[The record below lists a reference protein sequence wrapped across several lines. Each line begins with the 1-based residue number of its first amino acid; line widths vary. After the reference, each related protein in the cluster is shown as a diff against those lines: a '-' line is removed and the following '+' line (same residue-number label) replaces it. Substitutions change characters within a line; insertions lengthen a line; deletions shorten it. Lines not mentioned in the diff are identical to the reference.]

1 MSNSQRSKPSP
12 SLSPYTL
19 LAVTAL
25 SVSNLIVGLLQANSF
40 LILSSA
46 SLSATFAFVYAVKSG
61 MLDIFNRKTATSSNS
76 QTANLGNTPETTA
89 KPFQLWMF
97 VALIFVLMPA
107 ILLFLERFEV
117 SL

>member
-1 MSNSQRSKPSP
+1 MSKSQRTKPP
-12 SLSPYTL
+12 ISLSPYTL

-25 SVSNLIVGLLQANSF
+25 SISNLIVGLLQANSF

-46 SLSATFAFVYAVKSG
+46 SLSAAFAFVYAVKSG
-61 MLDIFNRKTATSSNS
+61 MLDITNRKVATSGDS
-76 QTANLGNTPETTA
+76 QTANPGSTPETTA
-89 KPFQLWMF
+89 KPFPLWMF

-107 ILLFLERFEV
+107 ILLFLERFGA